1 MCNRLK
7 KDLKSGRSENV
18 VSFLTYFRFPSSHTT
33 VRAVRH
39 TAVSCLSCPFWTPHI
54 GLRHFFSIVGIRPI
68 VLKRE
73 FLFGHLTTTV
83 SKYTD
88 CLVRQCTIRPFALTV
103 TRSATSASAD
113 SSTFVVTIH
122 GGLPRPR
129 GISHTSFLVYLHG
142 LRIKVTVAF
151 RSFTV
156 FGQLVRLMRLSTMFL
171 FVRPRFRYCFFSPER
186 HHSKLASRYRV
197 RWQLR
202 PTWTFNTDV

>member
-1 MCNRLK
+1 MLILSLLDSAYWTSSLLLYCRDTPYRL
-7 KDLKSGRSENV
+7 E
-18 VSFLTYFRFPSSHTT
+18 
-33 VRAVRH
+33 
-39 TAVSCLSCPFWTPHI
+39 
-54 GLRHFFSIVGIRPI
+54 
-68 VLKRE
+68 KRVP
-73 FLFGHLTTTV
+73 LQTSDYYI
-83 SKYTD
+83 SKYTN

-113 SSTFVVTIH
+113 SSTFVVTLH

-197 RWQLR
+197 RRQLR
-202 PTWTFNTDV
+202 PTWTFTTDV

>member
-1 MCNRLK
+1 MC
-7 KDLKSGRSENV
+7 
-18 VSFLTYFRFPSSHTT
+18 
-33 VRAVRH
+33 
-39 TAVSCLSCPFWTPHI
+39 
-54 GLRHFFSIVGIRPI
+54 GLRLIDVSLSPTRRLFFRNIHFR
-68 VLKRE
+68 
-73 FLFGHLTTTV
+73 LT
-83 SKYTD
+83 
-88 CLVRQCTIRPFALTV
+88 LQIIRPFALTV

-113 SSTFVVTIH
+113 SSTFIVTVH

-142 LRIKVTVAF
+142 LRNKVTVAF

-156 FGQLVRLMRLSTMFL
+156 FGQLVRLMRLGTMFL

-202 PTWTFNTDV
+202 PTWTFTTDV